1 MLKNSLMFLV
11 IILLTACQH
20 PPGWHKTLPAI
31 NFSPVKTVEMP
42 GKVTGEYSVR
52 VVNAG
57 IDVYIIIDNGY
68 NEFMTVDKLSLYGNR
83 CGYESQ
89 GELLIPPAA
98 VSTYMVPNVA
108 LLGLCYADDI
118 KLIFINNTFNG
129 LSKDKK
135 DTTVPI
141 EVMMQFK
148 LTSAKEKEEFNDVI
162 YSSWN

>member
-20 PPGWHKTLPAI
+20 PPEDGIKRYPRLTL
-31 NFSPVKTVEMP
+31 VLLKQLKCRGE
-42 GKVTGEYSVR
+42 GYREYSVR

-89 GELLIPPAA
+89 GSCSFLRC
-98 VSTYMVPNVA
+98 SQY
-108 LLGLCYADDI
+108 
-118 KLIFINNTFNG
+118 
-129 LSKDKK
+129 
-135 DTTVPI
+135 
-141 EVMMQFK
+141 
-148 LTSAKEKEEFNDVI
+148 I
-162 YSSWN
+162 YGS